1 MKQNKE
7 QKWYPTKYNST
18 WCIEDI
24 ESRDVLDIEQ
34 VGKEQAEYNAKLCA
48 SAPELL
54 KIAHELYIALENS
67 KPMTNIVTEDKYKSM
82 EMFEKIY
89 KKLCKKEQ

>member
-7 QKWYPTKYNST
+7 QKWYPAEYNST

-34 VGKEQAEYNAKLCA
+34 VGKEQAERNARLCA
-48 SAPELL
+48 SAPQMKELL
-54 KIAHELYIALENS
+54 LSMYLWMDMYAETRGEGKNHPCYTMAREWEEL
-67 KPMTNIVTEDKYKSM
+67 
-82 EMFEKIY
+82 EKQI
-89 KKLCKKEQ
+89 ES